1 MSRDDLIKIEGK
13 VVDATGG
20 GNYKILLD
28 NGNTIFA
35 RLSGRMKR
43 YKIRIIL
50 GDMVT
55 IGLSPYD
62 LNHGLIVYRKR
73 G

>member
-1 MSRDDLIKIEGK
+1 MSRDDLIKMEGK
-13 VVDATGG
+13 VCDATGG

-28 NGNTIFA
+28 NGKTVFA

-50 GDMVT
+50 GDTVT
-55 IGLSPYD
+55 VGLSPYD
-62 LNHGLIVYRKR
+62 LEHGLITYRKR
-73 G
+73 T